1 MLVEVRVQSLGMD
14 RITNHPVVVLKEVD
28 GDRVLP
34 IWIGP
39 SEASAIATQLAGVPL
54 SRPFTH
60 DLLVEIVKLL
70 GGAVHRAVITRVIDG
85 TYFAEL
91 IVDRNG
97 DTLSID
103 ARPSDSIAIALR
115 TDATILA
122 DDSLLEEREQEEVG
136 ELGEEAIGGDL
147 SDSKVEMDP
156 EELKAHLQK
165 LDPEDFG
172 RFNP

>member
-1 MLVEVRVQSLGMD
+1 MD
-14 RITNHPVVVLKEVD
+14 RVTNHPVVVLKEVD

-39 SEASAIATQLAGVPL
+39 SEASAIATHLANVPL

-60 DLLVEIVKLL
+60 DLLVSMVGSL
-70 GGAVHRAVITRVIDG
+70 GGQVRKAVITRVVEG

-91 IVDRNG
+91 IVLRG
-97 DTLSID
+97 GQTLSID

-115 TDATILA
+115 TKAAILA
-122 DDSLLEEREQEEVG
+122 DDELLEERDPDEVEELTEDEVQ
-136 ELGEEAIGGDL
+136 ADL

-156 EELKAHLQK
+156 EELKAHLQR
-165 LDPEDFG
+165 LNPEDFG

>member
-14 RITNHPVVVLKEVD
+14 RITNHPVVVLREVD
-28 GDRVLP
+28 GERVLP

-60 DLLVEIVKLL
+60 DLLVDLVRSL
-70 GGAVHRAVITRVIDG
+70 GAVVRKAVITRVHDG

-91 IVDRNG
+91 IVHKNG
-97 DTLSID
+97 ETLSID

-122 DDSLLEEREQEEVG
+122 DDVLLEERESMGAGDLEDDAVP
-136 ELGEEAIGGDL
+136 GDL
-147 SDSKVEMDP
+147 SDSEVEMDA
-156 EELKAHLQK
+156 EELKAHLRR

-172 RFNP
+172 RFTP